1 MSKNQIVDS
10 GGREVSV
17 TDAKALKVDNSGVTQ
32 PVSMASSPLPTG
44 AATETTLGTR
54 LSESDF
60 DNKIGSLTEAAP
72 GTDTASSGLNGR
84 LQRIAQ
90 RITSLITALGSPF
103 QAGGSIGNTTFA
115 STVAD
120 GANVNQG
127 ANADA
132 AVVTDTTGTLSGKIR
147 GLVKWAF
154 ERMPAALG
162 QTTMANSLPVTLA
175 SNQSAVPVLDTNSAA
190 IKTAVEL
197 IDNAVSGAGFNIT
210 QVGGTNIDTNSGNKS
225 AGTQRVVIATDQPQ
239 LTTPLNVTVQ
249 SGATGGDAI
258 FHLASAGSTN
268 ATVIKASAGKVTGW
282 YIYNSNAA
290 ARKVAFHNSA
300 SSPTAGS
307 AIYFTLMIP
316 PSSGANVSF
325 PSGIDF
331 SAGIG
336 ITTVTGLADNDSAA
350 VAANDLIINIFFR

>member
-1 MSKNQIVDS
+1 MSIVKISDS
-10 GGREVSV
+10 AGKEVLV

-32 PVSMASSPLPTG
+32 PVSISSIPLATG

-60 DNKIGSLTEAAP
+60 DTKVGSLTEAAP
-72 GTDTASSGLNGR
+72 GTDTGSSGLNGR

-90 RITSLITALGSPF
+90 RLTSLITALGSPF
-103 QAGGSIGNTTFA
+103 QTGDSIGNTTFEATQATAANLQMTEA
-115 STVAD
+115 SAVD
-120 GANVNQG
+120 IK
-127 ANADA
+127 NA
-132 AVVTDTTGTLSGKIR
+132 VETLYNFISGSR
-147 GLVKWAF
+147 GLVT
-154 ERMPAALG
+154 E
-162 QTTMANSLPVTLA
+162 
-175 SNQSAVPVLDTNSAA
+175 DNSAA

-239 LTTPLNVTVQ
+239 LTTSLNVTLQ
-249 SGATGGDAI
+249 AGATGGATV

-268 ATVIKASAGKVTGW
+268 ATNIKASAGKVTGW

-300 SSPTAGS
+300 SAPTAGTS
-307 AIYFTLMIP
+307 VYFSLMIP
-316 PSSGANVSF
+316 PSSGANCPF
-325 PSGIDF
+325 PDGIDF

-336 ITTVTGLADNDSAA
+336 ITTVTGLADSDSTG
-350 VAANDLIINIFFR
+350 VAANDLIINIFYK

>member
-1 MSKNQIVDS
+1 MAKNQIIDS
-10 GGREVSV
+10 GGREASV
-17 TDAKALKVDNSGVTQ
+17 TDAKALKVDSSHVTQ
-32 PVSMASSPLPTG
+32 PVSLSSLPLPTS
-44 AATETTLGTR
+44 AATETTLSTR

-60 DNKIGSLTEAAP
+60 DIKIGSLTEAAP

-90 RITSLITALGSPF
+90 RITSLITALGNPF
-103 QAGGSIGNTTFA
+103 QAGGSIGNTSFG

-132 AVVTDTTGTLSGKIR
+132 AVVTDTTGTLSGKLR

-162 QTTMANSLPVTLA
+162 QATMANSLPVTLA
-175 SNQSAVPVLDTNSAA
+175 SNQSAISVLDTNSAA

-197 IDNAVSGAGFNIT
+197 IDNAVSGSGFNIT
-210 QVGGTNIDTNSGNKS
+210 QLGGTNIDTNSGNKS
-225 AGTQRVVIATDQPQ
+225 AGTQRMVLATDQHQ
-239 LTTPLNVTVQ
+239 LTSPLNVTLQ
-249 SGATGGDAI
+249 SGATGGASV
-258 FHLASAGSTN
+258 FHLVSAATTN
-268 ATVIKASAGKVTGW
+268 ATNIKSSAGKVTGW

-290 ARKVAFHNSA
+290 ARKLVFHNSA
-300 SSPTAGS
+300 SAPTAGS
-307 AIYFTLMIP
+307 GVYFSLMIP
-316 PSSGANVSF
+316 PSSGANCPF
-325 PSGIDF
+325 PDGIDF

-336 ITTVTGLADNDSAA
+336 ITTVTGLADSDNAA
-350 VAANDLIINIFFR
+350 VAANDLIINIFYK

>member
-1 MSKNQIVDS
+1 MGKVEIIDS
-10 GGREVSV
+10 GGRKVLV
-17 TDAKALKVDNSGVTQ
+17 TTDQALKVDNSAVTQ

-54 LSESDF
+54 LSESVF
-60 DNKIGSLTEAAP
+60 DTKTGSLTEAAP

-103 QAGGSIGNTTFA
+103 QAGGSIGNTSFGATQATAGNLNMTEA
-115 STVAD
+115 SA
-120 GANVNQG
+120 
-127 ANADA
+127 
-132 AVVTDTTGTLSGKIR
+132 
-147 GLVKWAF
+147 
-154 ERMPAALG
+154 
-162 QTTMANSLPVTLA
+162 
-175 SNQSAVPVLDTNSAA
+175 AA
-190 IKTAVEL
+190 IKTAVEIIDNFISGSRGLVTEDNSAAALTALQL

-239 LTTPLNVTVQ
+239 LTTPLNVTLQ
-249 SGATGGDAI
+249 SGPTGGATV

-290 ARKVAFHNSA
+290 ARKLVFHNSA
-300 SSPTAGS
+300 STPTAGS
-307 AIYFTLMIP
+307 GVYFSLMIP
-316 PSSGANVSF
+316 PSSGANCPF
-325 PSGIDF
+325 PDGIDF

-336 ITTVTGLADNDSAA
+336 ITTVTGLADNDANG
-350 VAANDLIINIFFR
+350 VAANDLIINIFYK

>member
-1 MSKNQIVDS
+1 MATVKIGDS

-32 PVSMASSPLPTG
+32 PVSL
-44 AATETTLGTR
+44 
-54 LSESDF
+54 
-60 DNKIGSLTEAAP
+60 
-72 GTDTASSGLNGR
+72 
-84 LQRIAQ
+84 
-90 RITSLITALGSPF
+90 
-103 QAGGSIGNTTFA
+103 AGGSIGNTSFG

-132 AVVTDTTGTLSGKIR
+132 AVVTDTTGTLSGKLR

-154 ERMPAALG
+154 ERMPSALG

-197 IDNAVSGAGFNIT
+197 IDNAVSGSGFNIT

-225 AGTQRVVIATDQPQ
+225 AGTQRIVVATDQPQ
-239 LTTPLNVTVQ
+239 LTTPLNVTIQAGV
-249 SGATGGDAI
+249 SGGDSI
-258 FHLASAGSTN
+258 YHLVSAASTN
-268 ATVIKASAGKVTGW
+268 ATNIKSSAGKVTGW

-290 ARKVAFHNSA
+290 ARKVVFHDTA
-300 SSPTAGS
+300 GTPTAGS
-307 AIYFTLMIP
+307 SVYFSLMIP

-325 PSGIDF
+325 PSGIKF
-331 SAGIG
+331 TSGIG
-336 ITTVTGLADNDSAA
+336 ITTVTGLADSDSAA
-350 VAANDLIINIFFR
+350 VALNDLIINISYV